1 MPLTDL
7 VGGKILAPK
16 LVAAIEFGTNFSR
29 YAYQR
34 REDFERNPRKVGV
47 FVTIK
52 HDFLTF

>member
-7 VGGKILAPK
+7 VGGKILGPK
-16 LVAAIEFGTNFSR
+16 LVAAIEFGTNISR